1 MAQFS
6 VLVAEPDASQR
17 QIIEMLLLVHDCEVV
32 MALNAREA
40 LSHLQD
46 NTPDLVIAS
55 TQLPQ
60 INGYDLSRKLRGVRR
75 LRNVPVIL
83 TTGADTALDEAR
95 TEAELAGADLL
106 LMKPLGDKNL
116 GERAV
121 SLIRTAREQQASGKP
136 RPRRSAA
143 PQQSS
148 RPSGRS
154 TQEIPAAS
162 VLSPVSSAAGPD
174 DSDEVKQLRK
184 VVADLSAE
192 NATLRQQLTGT
203 GRATSTGAG
212 IINDLRER
220 LARANELL
228 EEYRRRYP
236 ELENQRQS
244 GLGKLLRRKL

>member
-1 MAQFS
+1 
-6 VLVAEPDASQR
+6 
-17 QIIEMLLLVHDCEVV
+17 MLLLVHDCAVV
-32 MALNAREA
+32 MAVNAREA
-40 LSHLQD
+40 LAHLQD

-55 TQLPQ
+55 VNLPQ
-60 INGYDLSRKLRGVRR
+60 INGFDLSRKLRGVRR

-83 TTGADTALDEAR
+83 TAGTDVALDEAR
-95 TEAELAGADLL
+95 TEADLAGADLL
-106 LMKPLGDKNL
+106 LRQPLGDKNL

-121 SLIRTAREQQASGKP
+121 ALIRTAREQQASGKP
-136 RPRRSAA
+136 KVRRSAA
-143 PQQSS
+143 SQPSV
-148 RPSGRS
+148 RPPVRS